1 MTFDIIRKN
10 FADYIS
16 KSQIKIDIT
25 GFDLDGFAK
34 VVTHIFKD
42 QLENIEYIVFED
54 DDILSNDEKVEAIQE
69 LFRQS
74 SQLYG

>member
-10 FADYIS
+10 YADNIS
-16 KSQIKIDIT
+16 KSQIRIDIT

-34 VVTHIFKD
+34 VATHTSKD